1 MKERRSEPRLLCA
14 DLVEIEW
21 KDSNARKRRVVANL
35 EDISLSGACLQVDAS
50 IPMQASVRI
59 RYSGGDLVGIVR
71 YCVYR
76 EIGYYLGVEFTE
88 GCKWNERAF
97 KPQHLFDPRR
107 LTPRDPGPT
116 SKSRANA

>member
-14 DLVEIEW
+14 DLVEIDW
-21 KDSNARKRRVVANL
+21 KDDTGRKRRFMANL
-35 EDISLSGACLQVDAS
+35 EDISLSGACLQLESS
-50 IPMQASVRI
+50 IPLESNVRI

-76 EIGYYLGVEFTE
+76 EIGYFLGVEFME

-107 LTPRDPGPT
+107 LSPRDPSPT
-116 SKSRANA
+116 SKPKTTA